1 MIQSVAEQLDQQ
13 LVEANRKRYRL
24 LVENMAL
31 KEQREELRIACQ
43 ALIEA
48 HRIGDFYEWVT
59 ARRLANEALRKSEPT
74 K

>member
-13 LVEANRKRYRL
+13 LEAKRHELYKLR
-24 LVENMAL
+24 VENGAL
-31 KEQREELRIACQ
+31 RGQCEELRIACQ